1 MGEACYEGGNS
12 ASLQRHSMALCA
24 FSNQNFIIL
33 EPPPSRVKVVCSA
46 QRKAFDR
53 KVVELYMH
61 YLNNLTSD
69 CLDSVFFV
77 SSFFENYPTPLHIDG
92 GGMLRGGEFCQ
103 FTAA

>member
-1 MGEACYEGGNS
+1 MGDGRLRGGNS

-53 KVVELYMH
+53 KVVEFKFF
-61 YLNNLTSD
+61 SI
-69 CLDSVFFV
+69 CFFSFCVFICFAFMFV
-77 SSFFENYPTPLHIDG
+77 FLENYPTPLHIDG
-92 GGMLRGGEFCQ
+92 GGRFRGGNS
-103 FTAA
+103 ASL

>member
-53 KVVELYMH
+53 KVVEFILA
-61 YLNNLTSD
+61 LNLFALLIDYCS
-69 CLDSVFFV
+69 LFFSYVFL
-77 SSFFENYPTPLHIDG
+77 ENYPTPLHIDG
-92 GGMLRGGEFCQ
+92 GPGLRQ
-103 FTAA
+103 L